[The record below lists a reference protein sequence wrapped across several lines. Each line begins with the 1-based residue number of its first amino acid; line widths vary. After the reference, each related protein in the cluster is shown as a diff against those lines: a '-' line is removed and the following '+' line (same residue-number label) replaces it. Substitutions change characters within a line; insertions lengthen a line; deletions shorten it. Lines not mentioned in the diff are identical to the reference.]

1 MANQVISGIK
11 ETAQAITGAARP
23 WGDFLDL
30 SAFSF
35 PSSFADATTRVT
47 QNLTH
52 FRINY
57 SIILSSLLA
66 LTLITRPIA
75 VLAFFAVGLSWYF
88 LYFARE
94 EPLTIFGFTVDDG
107 VVAVLLFGLSIAS
120 LVSTGVWLRA
130 LTTVGFG
137 VLILILHAAL
147 RGTEDLVT
155 DDLESPYGPMLSTAG
170 GGNDGAR
177 GDYSG
182 I

>member
-11 ETAQAITGAARP
+11 ETAQSINGAARP
-23 WGDFLDL
+23 WSEFLDL

-35 PSSFADATTRVT
+35 PSSFSDATTRLT

-52 FRINY
+52 FRVNY
-57 SIILSSLLA
+57 TIILTVLLA

-75 VLAFFAVGLSWYF
+75 ILAFVAVGLAWFF

-94 EPLTIFGFTVDDG
+94 EALTVFGFTVDDG
-107 VVAVLLFGLSIAS
+107 VVALLLIVLTIAA
-120 LVSTGVWLRA
+120 LVTTGVWLSA

-137 VLILILHAAL
+137 ALILILHAAL

-155 DDLESPYGPMLSTAG
+155 DDLESPYGPMLSD
-170 GGNDGAR
+170 N

>member
-11 ETAQAITGAARP
+11 ETAQSITGAARP

-30 SAFSF
+30 SAISF
-35 PSSFADATTRVT
+35 PSSVADATTRLT

-52 FRINY
+52 FRVNY
-57 SIILSSLLA
+57 IIILSVLLA

-75 VLAFFAVGLSWYF
+75 ILAFVAVGLAWFF

-94 EPLTIFGFTVDDG
+94 ESLTIFGFTVDDG
-107 VVAVLLFGLSIAS
+107 VVALLLIGLTIAS
-120 LVSTGVWLRA
+120 LVTTGVWLRA

-137 VLILILHAAL
+137 VVILILHAAL
-147 RGTEDLVT
+147 RGTEDLLT
-155 DDLESPYGPMLSTAG
+155 DDLESPYGAMLST
-170 GGNDGAR
+170 DGAR

>member
-11 ETAQAITGAARP
+11 ETVQSINGAARP

-35 PSSFADATTRVT
+35 PSSFSDATTRLT

-57 SIILSSLLA
+57 TIILSVLLA

-75 VLAFFAVGLSWYF
+75 ILAFVAVGLAWFF

-94 EPLTIFGFTVDDG
+94 EALTVFGFTVDDG
-107 VVAVLLFGLSIAS
+107 VVAVLLIVLTIAA
-120 LVSTGVWLRA
+120 LVTTGVWLSA

-137 VLILILHAAL
+137 ALVLILHAAL

-170 GGNDGAR
+170 GDN

>member
-11 ETAQAITGAARP
+11 ETAQSITGAARP
-23 WGDFLDL
+23 WGEFLDL

-35 PSSFADATTRVT
+35 PSSFSDATTRLT

-57 SIILSSLLA
+57 TIILSLLLA

-75 VLAFFAVGLSWYF
+75 ILAFVAVGLAWFF

-94 EPLTIFGFTVDDG
+94 EALTIFGFTVDDG
-107 VVAVLLFGLSIAS
+107 VVAVLLIGLTIAA
-120 LVSTGVWLRA
+120 LVTTGVWLSA
-130 LTTVGFG
+130 LSTVGFG
-137 VLILILHAAL
+137 ALILILHAAL

-170 GGNDGAR
+170 GGDN

>member
-11 ETAQAITGAARP
+11 ETAQSITGAARP
-23 WGDFLDL
+23 WSDFLDL

-35 PSSFADATTRVT
+35 PSSVADATTRLT

-57 SIILSSLLA
+57 TIILSILLA

-75 VLAFFAVGLSWYF
+75 IIAFIAVGLAWFF

-94 EPLTIFGFTVDDG
+94 EPLTIFGFTIDDG
-107 VVAVLLFGLSIAS
+107 VVAVLLIGLSIGS
-120 LVSTGVWLRA
+120 LVTTGVWLRA

-147 RGTEDLVT
+147 RGIDDLVM
-155 DDLESPYGPMLSTAG
+155 DDLESPYGAMLSD
-170 GGNDGAR
+170 NDGAR

>member
-1 MANQVISGIK
+1 MANQVITGIK
-11 ETAQAITGAARP
+11 ETAQSITGAARP

-35 PSSFADATTRVT
+35 PSSIADATTRVT

-57 SIILSSLLA
+57 SIILSILLG

-75 VLAFFAVGLSWYF
+75 ILAFIAVGLAWFF

-94 EPLTIFGFTVDDG
+94 EPLTIFGFTIDDG
-107 VVAVLLFGLSIAS
+107 IVAVLLIGLSIGS

-137 VLILILHAAL
+137 VLVLILHAAL
-147 RGTEDLVT
+147 RGTDDLVS